1 MSSSHSLIPG
11 SSTVLLHLYHQVFLG
26 VLLGYKAF
34 GGKLCYE
41 IKNYMF
47 LTINQ
52 MMKSVCSLMSLIVF
66 LSSTSL
72 WAASR
77 SRTGATLLSTPDWR
91 TYDKYNEVLA
101 QLKKNTENQFKGFA
115 DPASPDTPNKKDSAD
130 PPFTPAAKSIRSAMR
145 VLVENPNHLNPRDQY
160 KAFIKEIRKLSQ
172 FCHSEQVSAECSLE
186 DHKGKN
192 LLVKILYTGTDMTEF
207 NSKLT
212 CAVSGKSHPIQG
224 DVPSQIEERLKTI
237 DETISSLSDVDDG
250 LHSSPSQIHLFAN
263 WAQAARGGYNSGA
276 FDPNLQGN
284 LLSVKARYSLRGSTS
299 GALQEHFA
307 LRIPTQTINNSED
320 QVMITPEFEAY
331 VDSLAAEDK
340 KHTYINHQDIS
351 GSKVKS
357 GWRKFFPFDD
367 ERPRVNKLHDLSS
380 QKRNL
385 IVISLNKDSSFYHQK
400 GPEFSQSNYK
410 AFRQKLVDILVP
422 PTQASKKQAI
432 EKHGILLS
440 DLWNPDKF
448 KDLPRD
454 SHAAKRAVR
463 EYMEGLVDSLAQ
475 NVFNVKLGDPKSVI
489 SEDSRRALIEIAYHH
504 ISDYA
509 SRESYSSNRSCKDAI
524 DRGGGANAF
533 AYTYTMLKEIC
544 ESPQMTDEDFKTRV
558 NALPGML
565 FSDALNVKKRAIIK
579 ERLVNYQHATHAL
592 IKSLKSNGCQVFDG
606 AHLGKYSYLSHPK
619 FGTKLAHPELRD
631 PLMREGC
638 TQSSTS
644 PPADQCLT
652 LNQDAFPLSPT
663 QVGSFLSE
671 QSGLLRVI
679 RKTIGDQKSEDEDP
693 LLEDPLLNV
702 D

>member
-1 MSSSHSLIPG
+1 
-11 SSTVLLHLYHQVFLG
+11 
-26 VLLGYKAF
+26 
-34 GGKLCYE
+34 
-41 IKNYMF
+41 
-47 LTINQ
+47 

-101 QLKKNTENQFKGFA
+101 QLKQNAETQFKGFA
-115 DPASPDTPNKKDSAD
+115 VSASPVNPKKKGSLDQSL
-130 PPFTPAAKSIRSAMR
+130 TPAAKSIRSAMR
-145 VLVENPNHLNPRDQY
+145 VLVDNPNHLNPRDQY
-160 KAFIKEIRKLSQ
+160 KEFIKEIRNLSQ
-172 FCHSEQVSAECSLE
+172 LCHSEQVSAECSLE
-186 DHKGKN
+186 DRKGKN
-192 LLVKILYTGTDMTEF
+192 LLVKILYTGTDITEF

-212 CAVSGKSHPIQG
+212 CAVSGKSQPIQER
-224 DVPSQIEERLKTI
+224 VPFRFNERLEAI
-237 DETISSLSDVDDG
+237 ENAISSLTDVDEG
-250 LHSSPSQIHLFAN
+250 LKSSPSQVHFLTK
-263 WAQAARGGYNSGA
+263 WAQAARGDSNSGA
-276 FDPNLQGN
+276 YDPNLQGN
-284 LLSVKARYSLRGSTS
+284 LLSVKARYSLRGS
-299 GALQEHFA
+299 AHDAPQEHFA

-331 VDSLAAEDK
+331 VDSLAAEKK

-351 GSKVKS
+351 GSKIKS
-357 GWRKFFPFDD
+357 GWRKYLPFWD

-380 QKRNL
+380 QKGNL

-400 GPEFSQSNYK
+400 GTEFTQSNYP
-410 AFRQKLVDILVP
+410 AFREKLLEILVP
-422 PTQASKKQAI
+422 PDAESEKQSI
-432 EKHGILLS
+432 EQYGILLR

-454 SHAAKRAVR
+454 SQAAKRAVR
-463 EYMEGLVDSLAQ
+463 EYMEGLVDSLAK
-475 NVFNVKLGDPKSVI
+475 NVFNVKLRDPKSVI

-544 ESPQMTDEDFKTRV
+544 ESPQMPDQDFKIRV

-565 FSDALNVKKRAIIK
+565 FSDALNVKKRAIIT
-579 ERLVNYQHATHAL
+579 ERLVDYQLATHAL
-592 IKSLKSNGCQVFDG
+592 IKSLKSKGCKVFDRD
-606 AHLGKYSYLSHPK
+606 HLGKYSYLSHPK

-644 PPADQCLT
+644 PPVDRCLT
-652 LNQDAFPLSPT
+652 LHQDAFPLSDT

-671 QSGLLRVI
+671 QSGLSQVI

-693 LLEDPLLNV
+693 SGD
-702 D
+702 DD